1 MPIEPTA
8 EALERFPIGDTGR
21 PLVLTQLLRFTPGG
35 RERYL
40 EYFAKVEPLLGR
52 IGAQLTYAGECLEEP
67 LLAGPG
73 QAWDAVVIVRYPTR
87 AAYADLLR
95 DPDYQSA
102 VALRR
107 AALSEAVMLPMD
119 DWPGR

>member
-8 EALERFPIGDTGR
+8 DALERFLTGDTRR
-21 PLVLTQLLRFTPGG
+21 PMVLTQLLRFNPGG
-35 RERYL
+35 RDLYL
-40 EYFAKVEPLLGR
+40 QYFAKVEPLLGR

-87 AAYADLLR
+87 AAYAELLR

-107 AALSEAVMLPMD
+107 AALSEAVLLPMD

>member
-8 EALERFPIGDTGR
+8 DALERFLIGDTGR
-21 PLVLTQLLRFTPGG
+21 PLVLTQLLRFNPGG
-35 RERYL
+35 RDLYL
-40 EYFAKVEPLLGR
+40 QYFAKVEPLLGR

-67 LLAGPG
+67 LLAGPN

-87 AAYADLLR
+87 AAYAELLK

-107 AALSEAVMLPMD
+107 AALSEVVMLPMD